1 MRGIKSKKEN
11 KWKRIAVFIALIL
24 VFGFLLN
31 SVRKIYNKKEEAQ
44 KVMARM
50 EEEKAKLKEREKFL
64 NDSLARLETTE
75 GLKFEMR
82 KKLNVAEV
90 GESVAII
97 VNEEQ
102 TSSASNSEI
111 SPWQKLKD
119 FLVGLFKNFS
129 ECENRTRV

>member
-1 MRGIKSKKEN
+1 MVI
-11 KWKRIAVFIALIL
+11 FLALLL

-44 KVMARM
+44 KVMTRM
-50 EEEKAKLKEREKFL
+50 EEEKNKLEERGKILKE
-64 NDSLARLETTE
+64 SLARLATTE
-75 GLKFEMR
+75 GLKFEIR

-102 TSSASNSEI
+102 IPTAPNPPVSL
-111 SPWQKLKD
+111 WQKIKD
-119 FLVGLFKNFS
+119 FLVELFK
-129 ECENRTRV
+129 

>member
-1 MRGIKSKKEN
+1 MKGIRSKKEN
-11 KWKRIAVFIALIL
+11 KWKRIAVFLALLL

-102 TSSASNSEI
+102 AIPASSSKI

-119 FLVGLFKNFS
+119 FLMGLFK
-129 ECENRTRV
+129 

>member
-1 MRGIKSKKEN
+1 MRGIRNKKQ
-11 KWKRIAVFIALIL
+11 KRWKKMVIFLALLL

-50 EEEKAKLKEREKFL
+50 EEEKTKLQEREQFL
-64 NDSLARLETTE
+64 KDSLDKLATAE
-75 GLKFEMR
+75 GLKFEIR

-102 TSSASNSEI
+102 APATQNLPI
-111 SPWQKLKD
+111 SLWQKIKD
-119 FLVGLFKNFS
+119 FLVELFK
-129 ECENRTRV
+129 

>member
-1 MRGIKSKKEN
+1 MRGIRNKKEN
-11 KWKRIAVFIALIL
+11 KWKRMVIFLALLL

-50 EEEKAKLKEREKFL
+50 EEEKTKLQEREQFL
-64 NDSLARLETTE
+64 KDSLDKLATAE
-75 GLKFEMR
+75 GLKFEIR

-102 TSSASNSEI
+102 APATQNLPI
-111 SPWQKLKD
+111 SLWQKIKD
-119 FLVGLFKNFS
+119 FLVELFK
-129 ECENRTRV
+129 